1 MEQCDCVQTRRTLVS
16 LHLLDLQP
24 LSSDILMNVPLR
36 QYKVTLTAF
45 KRQTQSMRL
54 PPISGCK
61 TPGLRSLKPPPPKS
75 K

>member
-36 QYKVTLTAF
+36 QYKVTLTQPLL
-45 KRQTQSMRL
+45 RDRL
-54 PPISGCK
+54 NLCGSLQYLAVK
-61 TPGLRSLKPPPPKS
+61 LRA
-75 K
+75 